1 MAPTTSLLT
10 WEDFAALPQ
19 DDMHHELIEG
29 EHQALP
35 AVKSRQAFIARMCWK
50 YLFPMQEC
58 AHICAFAEAG
68 FRLPGE
74 LPTWIQPD
82 VSVLTRER
90 MTSTPLDEDYYYAPE
105 LAVEV
110 FSQSEKPRD
119 LQRKIELLLASGSLA
134 VWVIYPK
141 TQTVKVHL
149 PNGKTYTRGV
159 DESLTFPELLPDWQ
173 LPVAKIFEE

>member
-1 MAPTTSLLT
+1 
-10 WEDFAALPQ
+10 
-19 DDMHHELIEG
+19 
-29 EHQALP
+29 
-35 AVKSRQAFIARMCWK
+35 
-50 YLFPMQEC
+50 
-58 AHICAFAEAG
+58 
-68 FRLPGE
+68 
-74 LPTWIQPD
+74 
-82 VSVLTRER
+82 

-149 PNGKTYTRGV
+149 PNGKTYTRGI

-173 LPVAKIFEE
+173 LPVARIFEE